1 MQHVVSKLIA
11 VSRPIHMHGRLYEH
25 VKCTCVSLFSMMGKS
40 HLEIRTTIYNQLQ
53 GILLDSALISVWI
66 YAMSHGSCAL
76 LLAWCCMESPPR
88 RDVRGS
94 TATGSALE
102 RSSCDETPG
111 NSTKY
116 KHVQTQGPSGSP
128 IARSQQIHCGCSS
141 WSSLASSCHV
151 AWRMHSSSSWCSCWC
166 QRVGIFL
173 FGIVCHCAKKGM
185 EFIEIVASTL
195 LLLIS
200 VSLKTPK
207 EPLLYQPG
215 GTTILVELLVLSAFN
230 SRNRILFH
238 MQFRC
243 PRWACFRRPLGRSEG
258 LKLRAWLAQLAHC
271 VGTCQMIIKW
281 SSNVMWNMP
290 LSSITCTILVIFLI
304 SNMFM

>member
-215 GTTILVELLVLSAFN
+215 GTTILVLSALN
-230 SRNRILFH
+230 GNRILFH
-238 MQFRC
+238 MQCRC

-258 LKLRAWLAQLAHC
+258 LKLRAWL
-271 VGTCQMIIKW
+271 TC
-281 SSNVMWNMP
+281 P
-290 LSSITCTILVIFLI
+290 TCTLRWNLP
-304 SNMFM
+304 NDHQM